1 MIDMVLFIAFFNTN
15 AQSFKQRIPIMSRK
29 RMTKIEGNLDRVG
42 RNIEHMED
50 MYEDVFR
57 KINRLI
63 SNETHVNAIISFAK
77 ES

>member
-1 MIDMVLFIAFFNTN
+1 MINILLFISFFDAND
-15 AQSFKQRIPIMSRK
+15 QFFKQRIPRK
-29 RMTKIEGNLDRVG
+29 RMTKIEGNLNRVG

>member
-1 MIDMVLFIAFFNTN
+1 
-15 AQSFKQRIPIMSRK
+15 MSRK

-77 ES
+77 E